1 MTTSTITRGCSDSLL
16 TTSPLQLVNIRA
28 FGIRFVIFYNIFFS
42 ISLPLSIAKQC
53 ISLVISAALSLNLS
67 ILFWKEA
74 TERLRLDVDSCWAI
88 FLKENPVRVFMF
100 FSDRTFSAWLYSSFA
115 KCTSASCLNFLLAT
129 TSLLRNDILS
139 RSNAQSLVPV
149 LFLCNLLWT
158 APDILAYS
166 LSVFLGLFLIRL
178 RVPPAPYGP
187 WNEWSGMGMKKS
199 YYFSLAVFKCK
210 RNGSSCTSWAIDML
224 TCLDSKGVEV
234 YGPSPVLCMYH
245 WPISGRA
252 SWESSNESPRFLFH
266 KTCLKGTFWD

>member
-16 TTSPLQLVNIRA
+16 TTAPLRLVDIWA
-28 FGIRFVIFYNIFFS
+28 FGIRFRIFYNIFFS

-149 LFLCNLLWT
+149 LFSCNLLWT
-158 APDILAYS
+158 APDILAYL
-166 LSVFLGLFLIRL
+166 LSAFLGLFLIRP
-178 RVPPAPYGP
+178 RVPLLPMDLGM
-187 WNEWSGMGMKKS
+187 NEVVWEWKILLFLPCCVQVQEEWQLLHFWDYRHVNLFGQQEGGSVWPQPCPLHV
-199 YYFSLAVFKCK
+199 SLA
-210 RNGSSCTSWAIDML
+210 NI
-224 TCLDSKGVEV
+224 
-234 YGPSPVLCMYH
+234 
-245 WPISGRA
+245 
-252 SWESSNESPRFLFH
+252 WESIIGVKQWIYTIVFS
-266 KTCLKGTFWD
+266 